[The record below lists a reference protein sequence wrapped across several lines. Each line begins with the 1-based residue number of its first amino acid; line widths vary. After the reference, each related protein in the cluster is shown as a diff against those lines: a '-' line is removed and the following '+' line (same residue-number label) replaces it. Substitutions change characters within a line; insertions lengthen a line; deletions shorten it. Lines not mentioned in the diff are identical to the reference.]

1 MNGPTIS
8 PGPDLPNAVSDHC
21 VVNSDEWM
29 KAIIIGGSIGG
40 MVGPNVVDS
49 THIFCFDNQ
58 TWYQGPSLMHGRYM
72 HSCGIL
78 KDGNDYILVTA
89 GGIGS
94 TGYPLTSVELYKP
107 LVAGNSWY
115 AGPDLAAPR
124 YE

>member
-8 PGPDLPNAVSDHC
+8 PGPDLPNALKDHC

-29 KAIIIGGSIGG
+29 KAVIIGGSIGG
-40 MVGPNVVDS
+40 MAGAIAVDS
-49 THIFCFDNQ
+49 THIFCFDDQ
-58 TWYQGPSLMHGRYM
+58 TWSQGPPLMHGRYM

-78 KDGNDYILVTA
+78 KDGNDYIIVTA

-94 TGYPLTSVELYKP
+94 TGYSLASVELYN
-107 LVAGNSWY
+107 LLGGVAWY

-124 YE
+124 YD

>member
-8 PGPDLPNAVSDHC
+8 PGPDLPNAVTDHC

-29 KAIIIGGSIGG
+29 KAVIIGGSISG
-40 MVGPNVVDS
+40 MAGPNVVDS
-49 THIFCFDNQ
+49 THIFCFDDQ
-58 TWYQGPSLMHGRYM
+58 TWHQGPSLMHARHK

-94 TGYPLTSVELYKP
+94 TGYSLASVELYN
-107 LVAGNSWY
+107 LVDGGAWY
-115 AGPDLAAPR
+115 AGPDLTAPR
-124 YE
+124 YD